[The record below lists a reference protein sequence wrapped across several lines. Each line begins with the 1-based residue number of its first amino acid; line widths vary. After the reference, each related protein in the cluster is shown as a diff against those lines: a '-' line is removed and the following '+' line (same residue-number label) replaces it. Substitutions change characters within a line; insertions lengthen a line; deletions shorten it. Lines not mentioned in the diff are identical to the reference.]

1 MNFLSRKLKKNARIR
16 KNNFGAML
24 VKANRACNITSE
36 GGNASYQ
43 TMEVVKM
50 MDFNQAIVALGF
62 KPMTYPSRK
71 IKENKLKAGMRRIQ
85 EKQEAFNRTVCRGQ
99 APQVFVSGQWARPQ
113 QNGANRMYA
122 LVAKQDV
129 YFTPNHVGGA
139 RRTED
144 AVDGLWNFF
153 IDLDAGKDE
162 NGNYMQLGAVDER
175 KKEMMARILK
185 MPKATAVVETRNGY
199 HVYWA
204 MKPEVKLSLREWKA
218 AQRRIIE
225 LTKSDSA
232 VKDAARL
239 LRMPYTFWVK
249 ADKGK
254 YDTYLTR
261 IVEVTTVDYTPHDLI
276 ERFEKV
282 AEEIG
287 GTNITIPTVRGDTS
301 VGTVGA
307 GGSHRDVANGNDNI
321 AAIKKL
327 DHQHFNS
334 LIAPQT
340 QRMMR
345 EAAVKHLK
353 SNISLNAFLGLPDR
367 FACIFHDD
375 QNPSAN
381 IFKDSKSG
389 HWLYK
394 CHSSSCLVSGQMDI
408 IDVTMAIAGVG
419 FEKAFKFLVAAF
431 GIILPRSK
439 RGRHI
444 DQLIQSNATTLQ
456 TIMSENK
463 AYESKL
469 RPVMD
474 VYEAL
479 VAIAKETAEK
489 TNTTYYGHDV
499 YFAASKRYLANKLN
513 TSDDKAYRKTVL
525 LAALGLIEK
534 VADDDL
540 PFAIKSRDYLFR
552 QNIEI
557 IHGEDRTIQYYKLPA
572 IHSLAAMTQTRKQL
586 DRWIAGKGQ
595 IKNINRNMI
604 AGIFG
609 LGVAEAVYTKVK
621 KEATTMPASIA
632 IALN

>member
-1 MNFLSRKLKKNARIR
+1 
-16 KNNFGAML
+16 ML
-24 VKANRACNITSE
+24 VKANRVCNITSE
-36 GGNASYQ
+36 GGKASYQ
-43 TMEVVKM
+43 ILKVVRM

-62 KPMTYPSRK
+62 KPMTYPSRQ
-71 IKENKLKAGMRRIQ
+71 IKENQLQAGMRRIE

-113 QNGANRMYA
+113 QNRTNRMHA

-129 YFTPNHVGGA
+129 YFTPNHISGG

-153 IDLDAGKDE
+153 IDLDAGKDQ
-162 NGNYMQLGAVDER
+162 NGSYMHLGAVDER
-175 KKEMMARILK
+175 KKEMMAQILK

-204 MKPEVKLSLREWKA
+204 IKPEMKISLQEWKA
-218 AQRRIIE
+218 IQKRIVE

-261 IVEVTTVDYTPHDLI
+261 IVEVTTVAYTPHDLI
-276 ERFEKV
+276 EEFEKV

-287 GTNITIPTVRGDTS
+287 GNNITIPTVREDTS
-301 VGTVGA
+301 VGTVGG
-307 GGSHRDVANGNDNI
+307 GGSHRDVAHGNDNI
-321 AAIKKL
+321 TAIKNL

-394 CHSSSCLVSGQMDI
+394 CHSSSCSVSGQMDI

-444 DQLIQSNATTLQ
+444 DQMINGNATALE
-456 TIMSENK
+456 TIMVAREDYRK
-463 AYESKL
+463 KL
-469 RPVMD
+469 QPVMD
-474 VYEAL
+474 AYEAL
-479 VAIAKETAEK
+479 SAIAKATAEK
-489 TNTTYYGHDV
+489 TNTIYYGHDV
-499 YFAASKRYLANKLN
+499 YFAASTRFLASKLGIQNNK
-513 TSDDKAYRKTVL
+513 AHRKTVL
-525 LAALGLIEK
+525 LAALGIIEK
-534 VADDDL
+534 VTDDDL
-540 PFAIKSRDYLFR
+540 PEAIKSRDYLFH

-572 IHSLAAMTQTRKQL
+572 IDSLAAMTQIRKQL

-595 IKNINRNMI
+595 IKNINRDMI
-604 AGIFG
+604 SGIFG
-609 LGVAEAVYTKVK
+609 LVVAEAVYTKVK

-632 IALN
+632 IALK